1 VRIVHRFI
9 DFDVSAFCVE
19 QLAPDFRS
27 YLVVDLMAQQ
37 LQQSFLLLGTANK

>member
-1 VRIVHRFI
+1 LRIVHRFV
-9 DFDVSAFCVE
+9 DFDVSAFRVE
-19 QLAPDFRS
+19 QFAPDFRS